1 MGSRYA
7 LWKIWHGGIG
17 SGGSV
22 IFCWLISRLG
32 CCGGEEKSEKRFFV
46 FMPKEFFCNESSNH
60 GQKHFYRVLI
70 CLSITKMISLIFI
83 GW

>member
-7 LWKIWHGGIG
+7 MWKIWHGGIG

-32 CCGGEEKSEKRFFV
+32 CCGGEEK
-46 FMPKEFFCNESSNH
+46 
-60 GQKHFYRVLI
+60 
-70 CLSITKMISLIFI
+70 
-83 GW
+83 